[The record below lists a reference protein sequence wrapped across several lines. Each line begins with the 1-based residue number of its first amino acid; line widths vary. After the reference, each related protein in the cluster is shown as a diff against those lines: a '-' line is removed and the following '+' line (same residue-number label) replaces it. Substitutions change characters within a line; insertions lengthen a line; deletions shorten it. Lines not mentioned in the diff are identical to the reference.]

1 MNLFRTARHG
11 DGGLSIFDAVQT
23 PSELRLQTLS
33 DGVFAVAM
41 TLLVLEIK
49 LPTTET
55 TDPSQFAAALV
66 ALWPK
71 VGAFLLSFIILAR
84 GWELHRYVFSYVV
97 RYDHFIVYFNML
109 YLMAIALLPFST
121 ALVGDHPQMKLAAAI
136 YAGNFLFIGGTKLV
150 IWSYATHNNRLVPKE
165 MPPVFAQWLKRRLIL
180 SSCVIC
186 IAILLAFVYPAA
198 SILLLLVY
206 QVGMILL
213 PFFRPPKRTFPAVS
227 SPQ

>member
-1 MNLFRTARHG
+1 MNLFRH
-11 DGGLSIFDAVQT
+11 DNGGLSIFDAVQT

-49 LPTTET
+49 LPPTET
-55 TDPSQFAAALV
+55 TDPSHFAAALV

-97 RYDHFIVYFNML
+97 RYDHFIVYSNML
-109 YLMAIALLPFST
+109 YLMAITLLPFST
-121 ALVGDHPQMKLAAAI
+121 ALVGDHPHMKLAAAI

-150 IWSYATHNNRLVPKE
+150 IWAYATHHNRLVPQE
-165 MPPVFAQWLKRRLIL
+165 LPPVFAQWLKRRLVL

-206 QVGMILL
+206 QVAMILIPL
-213 PFFRPPKRTFPAVS
+213 FRPPKQSFSAIS
-227 SPQ
+227 DQH

>member
-1 MNLFRTARHG
+1 MNLFRSASH
-11 DGGLSIFDAVQT
+11 DNGGLSIFDAVQT
-23 PSELRLQTLS
+23 PAELRLQTLS

-49 LPTTET
+49 LPATET
-55 TDPSQFAAALV
+55 SDPAHFAAALL

-97 RYDHFIVYFNML
+97 RYDHFIVYFNMI

-150 IWSYATHNNRLVPKE
+150 MWNYATFNNRLVPKDL
-165 MPPVFAQWLKRRLIL
+165 PPTFSLWLKRRLIL
-180 SSCVIC
+180 SSCIIGAA
-186 IAILLAFVYPAA
+186 IALAFVYPAA
-198 SILLLLVY
+198 SILLLLIY
-206 QVGMILL
+206 QVGMILI
-213 PFFRPPKRTFPAVS
+213 PFFRPPKRSFPGAS
-227 SPQ
+227 NQQ